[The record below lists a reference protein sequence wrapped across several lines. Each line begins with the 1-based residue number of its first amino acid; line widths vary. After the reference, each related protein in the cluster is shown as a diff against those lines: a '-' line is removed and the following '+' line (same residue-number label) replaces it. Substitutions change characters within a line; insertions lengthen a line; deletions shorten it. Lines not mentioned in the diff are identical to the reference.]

1 MIYIIGFIV
10 LLGLL
15 VLAHELGHFLM
26 GKLCKVKI
34 EAFAMGFG
42 KPLLKK
48 KYGETEYRLC
58 MIPLGGYVKF
68 VGDDPEKDA
77 PVPAEIKP
85 FTFAE
90 QKLWKRTLIVFA
102 GPAFNFI
109 LAVALFAVV
118 YFVGEPNIA
127 PNIGYV
133 EKGSI
138 AYDSGI
144 KEGDQIVT
152 INGKN
157 INIWGD
163 IDEVLGKSTAMEASV
178 VVKRGSEE
186 KTLSVKLK
194 SLLSRNRYGEPV
206 YKNSIQGIAP
216 YKTSSMI
223 GVNDTTSI
231 AYKAGFKTGDLIVSA
246 DSTEIRSWEELN
258 KYLAQHRG
266 EIKFKVK
273 RFVDR
278 KDKKAKDKELEIV
291 LNNNGSGKLGFYPS
305 ELFVMGFTKDKSP
318 AKDAGIVENDRI
330 VAVNRKEIGSFF
342 TLQQTVDEA
351 GRESKNI
358 ELTVER
364 NGKLLKYNISPGLQ
378 KVETLGAKEKRFLLG
393 IETDFAAGPVVEKK
407 VIVRNPFKLIVV
419 AIEKTLM
426 WMWIT
431 LVGLFKLCTGAVSLK
446 AVGGPIMIGKIAG
459 DSLLLGIAYFFRIAA
474 VISINLGII
483 NLVPIPVLDGGHLM
497 FFGIE
502 AIIRKPVKEKYQ
514 IVAQQV
520 GFYILIGLVALS
532 FFNDFMNFGSGI
544 LRFFK

>member
-1 MIYIIGFIV
+1 MIYILGFIV

-42 KPLLKK
+42 KPLLRK

-68 VGDDPEKDA
+68 VGDDPDKDA

-109 LAVALFAVV
+109 LAVLLFAAV
-118 YFVGEPNIA
+118 YFIGEPNIA

-138 AYDSGI
+138 ADVSGI
-144 KEGDQIVT
+144 KEGDEIVA
-152 INGKN
+152 INGEK

-163 IDEVLGKSTAMEASV
+163 IDDVLGKETTDASV
-178 VVKRGSEE
+178 VIKRDNKEQ
-186 KTLSVKLK
+186 TLNIKLK

-206 YKNSIQGIAP
+206 YKKSIQGIAP
-216 YKTSSMI
+216 YKTSSMVGI
-223 GVNDTTSI
+223 DDTNSI
-231 AYKAGFKTGDLIVSA
+231 AAKAGFKTGDLIIAA
-246 DSTEIRSWEELN
+246 DSTEIRSWEDLN
-258 KYLAQHRG
+258 AYLAQHKG
-266 EIKFKVK
+266 EIKFKIK
-273 RFVDR
+273 RLVDI
-278 KDKKAKDKELEIV
+278 KDKKSKDKEMEIV
-291 LNNNGSGKLGFYPS
+291 INNNGSKKLGFYPS

-318 AKDAGIVENDRI
+318 AKDAGIVENDRL
-330 VAVNRKEIGSFF
+330 VAVNGVEIGSFF

-351 GRESKNI
+351 GRAGKGI
-358 ELTVER
+358 ALTVSR
-364 NGKLLKYNISPGLQ
+364 GGKLLKYDITPELQ

-393 IETDFAAGPVVEKK
+393 VETSFAAGPVVDKK

-419 AIEKTLM
+419 AVEKTLL
-426 WMWIT
+426 WIWIT

-459 DSLLLGIAYFFRIAA
+459 DSLLLGIAYFLRIAA

-483 NLVPIPVLDGGHLM
+483 NLIPIPVLDGGHLM

-502 AIIRKPVKEKYQ
+502 AVTRRPVKEKYQ
-514 IVAQQV
+514 IIAQQV
-520 GFYILIGLVALS
+520 GFYILMGLVALS
-532 FFNDFMNFGSGI
+532 FFNDIMNFGSGI
-544 LRFFK
+544 LRMFK